1 MPTEPQRTA
10 PTAEVGRRYAAQR
23 RAGTAPEVALR
34 KSLHSRGLRFRVQLK
49 VSGLPRRTVDVAF
62 PRQRVA
68 VFVDGCFWH
77 GCPEHGTQPRANEDW
92 WRWKIARNQARD
104 RDTTERLQEL
114 GWTVIRIWEHEL
126 PTAAADAVE
135 AVLASARH

>member
-1 MPTEPQRTA
+1 
-10 PTAEVGRRYAAQR
+10 
-23 RAGTAPEVALR
+23 
-34 KSLHSRGLRFRVQLK
+34 
-49 VSGLPRRTVDVAF
+49 
-62 PRQRVA
+62 VA

-104 RDTTERLQEL
+104 RDTTERLQDL